1 MSVVWAESAID
12 CLNDDDDDVK
22 KERTDENNKKTVSL
36 ITMIT
41 TDE

>member
-1 MSVVWAESAID
+1 VSVVWAESAID

>member
-1 MSVVWAESAID
+1 VSVVWAESAID
-12 CLNDDDDDVK
+12 CLNDDDVK